1 MVQGVGDF
9 FSTSKTTKVD
19 DQKQTLGGKKEV
31 PASEVMMKAFAVSAA
46 GVGQVNVGHIGA
58 GLSPAQFGSPA
69 VSADPADGGEK
80 ADGKEK
86 GSGGVTV
93 NCGEKPDADKDAL
106 IDELKKALQE

>member
-9 FSTSKTTKVD
+9 FSTSKTTKAD

-58 GLSPAQFGSPA
+58 GLNSPQLGSPA
-69 VSADPADGGEK
+69 APADPADGEKK
-80 ADGKEK
+80 ADGEEK

-93 NCGEKPDADKDAL
+93 NCGKNPDADKDAL